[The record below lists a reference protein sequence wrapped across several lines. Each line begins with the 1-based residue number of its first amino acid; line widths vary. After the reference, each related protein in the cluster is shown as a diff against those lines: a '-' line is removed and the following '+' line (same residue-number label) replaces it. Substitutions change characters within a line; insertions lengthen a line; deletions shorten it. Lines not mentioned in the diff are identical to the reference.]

1 MASNTLTKMQYGT
14 LHTNLI
20 LIFVLLLLGGCNTTG
35 QKTES
40 LMPAPITITEGVV
53 TPSVVRQYLASSNE
67 VSIFYATN
75 RKPSRPD
82 DGRHYVTDFDQKL
95 RLGVANIHIG
105 NKGIPADD
113 IYTQAISSDRKKKI
127 PLLLEQVTQKTVVT
141 SRPGLDA
148 ISNDTRAYLKEI
160 NAALV
165 KSRNK
170 DITVYVHGANN
181 TFYRSTVQA
190 AQFRYFT
197 GRQSVVLAFSWPS
210 SGSLIHYGVDVKNSA
225 QSYEVFA
232 RLIKLLSRYT
242 DARAINILS
251 YSAGARVA
259 SPGLNL
265 LAQEQ
270 DDQSPEAQG
279 SALRLGMVYYAE
291 PDEYQVTFF
300 QNLANYLH
308 LTQSTTVTV
317 NFHDSVLAFAEA
329 YNAKPDAG
337 RPDPAQFSYEE
348 KEVLIA
354 KLDKPN
360 FSVIDIDGSKIPGL
374 ARGEHGAWYNH
385 PWVNTD
391 VIAQFLFQANPAE
404 RGLVLKEIER
414 PWGKYWVYPEDYPAR
429 IKKLLPTLEKRN
441 ILKT

>member
-1 MASNTLTKMQYGT
+1 MQYAS
-14 LHTNLI
+14 LHAHLI
-20 LIFVLLLLGGCNTTG
+20 LIFMVLLMGGCNTAG

-40 LMPAPITITEGVV
+40 LMPAPIAITEGVV
-53 TPSVVRQYLASSNE
+53 APSVARQDLASSNE

-75 RKPSRPD
+75 RKPSKPD
-82 DGRHYVTDFDQKL
+82 DGQHYVTDFDQNL
-95 RLGVANIHIG
+95 RLGVANIRIG
-105 NKGIPADD
+105 NKGAPADE
-113 IYTQAISSDRKKKI
+113 IYSQAISPDRKKEI
-127 PLLLEQVTQKTVVT
+127 PLLLEQVTQQTVVT
-141 SRPGLDA
+141 NRPDLDV
-148 ISNDTRAYLKEI
+148 ISSETRAYLKEI

-165 KSRNK
+165 NSRNK

-210 SGSLIHYGVDVKNSA
+210 SGSLVHYGVDVKNSA

-242 DARAINILS
+242 DARVINILS

-265 LAQEQ
+265 LAQV
-270 DDQSPEAQG
+270 QG
-279 SALRLGMVYYAE
+279 SKPRLGMVYYAE
-291 PDEYQVTFF
+291 PDEHQVTFF
-300 QNLANYLH
+300 RNLANYLH

-317 NFHDSVLAFAEA
+317 NFHDSVLAFAET

-337 RPDPAQFSYEE
+337 MPDPGQFSDEE
-348 KEVLIA
+348 KEVLIV

-360 FSVIDIDGSKIPGL
+360 FSVIDLDGSKIPGL

-391 VIAQFLFQANPAE
+391 VVTQFLFHASPAE
-404 RGLVLKEIER
+404 RGLVLKKIER
-414 PWGKYWVYPEDYPAR
+414 PWSKYWIYPEDYPAR
-429 IKKLLPTLEKRN
+429 IKKLLPE
-441 ILKT
+441 LKERKAP